1 MDFLPRRRLAVSQRP
16 GGRMYPKSQTTEGQ
30 TLFAQST
37 SSHLSAYMSEK
48 HKDYFACIQL
58 VLSVL
63 ILQKLGND

>member
-1 MDFLPRRRLAVSQRP
+1 MDFLPRRRLAVSQPP
-16 GGRMYPKSQTTEGQ
+16 GGRMYPKSQTTEGE

-37 SSHLSAYMSEK
+37 GSHLSAYMSEK
-48 HKDYFACIQL
+48 HKDSFARIQL